1 MSVCAKPIH
10 PPPFVIESIWI
21 FKTIKPKLKIMKYIR
36 LPPQD
41 FDFDIS
47 LVLLSIHAKQL
58 PTRHRYLSFEPLQ
71 HLIPISY
78 QQSVF
83 SPHSQKKKKFF
94 KRKYQQSVGTWKHTT
109 AIWET
114 FYRIILQKLW
124 MVVTCSI
131 LNEEDK
137 LCSNFKADF
146 GTFCSGLSTGA
157 FTWIFIIHT
166 TCP

>member
-21 FKTIKPKLKIMKYIR
+21 FKTIKPKLKIMEYIR

-41 FDFDIS
+41 FDFE
-47 LVLLSIHAKQL
+47 KQL
-58 PTRHRYLSFEPLQ
+58 PQHPRKTTTSSSSLSKLWTTTAPNTY
-71 HLIPISY
+71 IISAIRFFP
-78 QQSVF
+78 SLAK
-83 SPHSQKKKKFF
+83 KKKKFF